1 MNLLDLVALDDCCEL
16 IDPVLTSDLVCTCVV
31 G

>member
-1 MNLLDLVALDDCCEL
+1 MNLFDLVVDDCSEL